1 MRVQKPTQAP
11 KRSPR
16 WFFSKNHQFLAL
28 SQVPQALKLTA
39 SEVTDA
45 VARGDLEIVRISGC
59 KAVAL
64 RELYRFIDERG
75 EQK

>member
-1 MRVQKPTQAP
+1 MRAAQPQ
-11 KRSPR
+11 KRSPG
-16 WFFSKNHQFLAL
+16 WFFQNNRQFLAL

-45 VARGDLEIVRISGC
+45 VSRQELEIVRISGC

-64 RELYRFIDERG
+64 DELFRYIEKKAG
-75 EQK
+75 

>member
-1 MRVQKPTQAP
+1 MRQHQQPP
-11 KRSPR
+11 KRSPG
-16 WFFSKNHQFLAL
+16 WFSSNNQQFLAL

-39 SEVTDA
+39 SEVADA
-45 VARGDLEIVRISGC
+45 AARGELEIVRISGC

-64 RELYRFIDERG
+64 SELYRFIDKRG